1 MTGSA
6 VVWIVLGLA
15 AAVLIVI
22 TIYVNS
28 LRNVRRDRED
38 A

>member
-1 MTGSA
+1 MTGDA

-15 AAVLIVI
+15 AAVLLVI
-22 TIYVNS
+22 TVYVNS
-28 LRNVRRDRED
+28 WRNVRRDRED

>member
-1 MTGSA
+1 MTGNA

-15 AAVLIVI
+15 AVVLTVI
-22 TIYVNS
+22 AIYVNS

-38 A
+38 V